1 MATAYLTDKASSTVP
16 AKSMPSGVVAAVGS
30 YTLSAALVINDTIQG
45 PSIPANAYLLDVIID
60 TPDLD
65 SNGSP
70 AVVLEA
76 GISGSASKFISASTV
91 GQAGG
96 IQKANVAG
104 TVGYSPTSDTPVIV
118 KVSTAPATSATSGT
132 IKIALLYSMDE

>member
-70 AVVLEA
+70 
-76 GISGSASKFISASTV
+76 
-91 GQAGG
+91 
-96 IQKANVAG
+96 
-104 TVGYSPTSDTPVIV
+104 VIV
-118 KVSTAPATSATSGT
+118 KVSTAPATSVTTGT